1 VNDSYLAVA
10 AQAVLKA
17 GAIQKERYGTEFQ
30 VHRKGEIDLV
40 TEVDRACE
48 AAILEILRGRFPS
61 HDFVTEETHLDRTG
75 SSHLWFIDPLDGT
88 TNFTHSYPFFCAS
101 VGLAIDGVVV
111 AGAIFDP
118 LREELFTGERGR
130 GAFMNGRP
138 LRVSGAQNLLES
150 LLATGFPY
158 DLHSDVA
165 HRIRLFTR
173 FSRKARGIRRD
184 GAAAL
189 DLCYVAAGRF
199 DGFWEE
205 QLQPWDMMAGSVI
218 VEEAGGR
225 VSRFDGSPHA
235 LRADQ
240 VLATNG
246 RIHDAMIEVLQR
258 DAVEVARTRGDSKT
272 PGD

>member
-1 VNDSYLAVA
+1 VNETCLAVA
-10 AQAVLKA
+10 AEAVLKA
-17 GAIQKERYGTEFQ
+17 GAIQKERYGKDFQ
-30 VHRKGEIDLV
+30 IHHKGEIDLV

-48 AAILEILRGRFPS
+48 DAILSILRSRFPGD
-61 HDFVTEETHLDRTG
+61 DFVTEETLLGRTG

-88 TNFTHSYPFFCAS
+88 TNFAHGYPFFCAS
-101 VGLAIDGVVV
+101 VGLAIDGQV
-111 AGAIFDP
+111 ALGAVFDP
-118 LREELFTGERGR
+118 MREELFTGERGR

-138 LRVSGAQNLLES
+138 LRVSSSTDLLQS

-158 DLHSDVA
+158 DLHTDVA
-165 HRIRLFTR
+165 HRIRLFAR
-173 FSRKARGIRRD
+173 FSQRARGIRRD

-205 QLQPWDMMAGSVI
+205 QLQPWDMMAGTII

-225 VSRFDGSPHA
+225 ASRFDGSPLA
-235 LRADQ
+235 LKADE

-246 RIHDAMIEVLQR
+246 SLHAAMLDVFREDAE
-258 DAVEVARTRGDSKT
+258 A
-272 PGD
+272 